1 MRYADASECPATI
14 VRSIETG
21 VEYVNLVGI
30 FRIGIDARVVPGAL
44 TQVALLVGL
53 CPGLAAIVRTKDA
66 AIFGFDNRPQ
76 SIRIRGRHSD
86 AHNSNRPTRQTRVAR
101 DFRPSV
107 ATVS

>member
-1 MRYADASECPATI
+1 MRHADAGEGSATVI
-14 VRSIETG
+14 RSIETG

-53 CPGLAAIVRTKDA
+53 CPRLAAIVRTKHA

-76 SIRIRGRHSD
+76 SIRICRRHSD
-86 AHNSNRPTRQTRVAR
+86 AHDSDRSARQTRVAR
-101 DFRPSV
+101 
-107 ATVS
+107 